1 MNGNDQHQ
9 PPDALLLMGTHC
21 PYCPTV
27 LQGLES
33 LQADGVIGKLEA
45 INIEE
50 HPEIARKAG
59 VRTVPWV
66 RIGPFELEGLR
77 SEQELREWAEKAG
90 TEAGLAAWLDE
101 LLATGK
107 VKKVED
113 QLGKDPSLLGV
124 LLSLFENPE
133 TQLNT
138 RIGIS
143 AIIEG
148 LEGSEQL
155 RSQGERLA
163 AMLQHPDA
171 GVRGDACHFLAL
183 TGLPQAKA
191 LITPL
196 LEDTEQDVHMLATDS
211 LAHLEE
217 HGRH

>member
-1 MNGNDQHQ
+1 MKEREKHL

-27 LQGLES
+27 LRGLES
-33 LQADGVIGKLEA
+33 LQAAGVIGKLEA

-50 HPEIARKAG
+50 HPEVAQAAG

-90 TEAGLAAWLDE
+90 TEEGLAAWLDE

-107 VKKVED
+107 VKQVEE
-113 QLGKDPSLLGV
+113 QLGQDPSLLGV
-124 LLSLFENPE
+124 LLTLFENPE

-148 LEGSEQL
+148 LEDSEQL
-155 RSQGERLA
+155 RTQVDRLA
-163 AMLQHPDA
+163 EMLKHPDA

-183 TGLPQAKA
+183 TGLSQVKI

-196 LEDTEQDVHMLATDS
+196 LEDPDQDVRMLATDS

-217 HGRH
+217 RIRH

>member
-1 MNGNDQHQ
+1 MNGSDQHQ

-196 LEDTEQDVHMLATDS
+196 LEDTEQDVRMLATDS

>member
-1 MNGNDQHQ
+1 
-9 PPDALLLMGTHC
+9 
-21 PYCPTV
+21 
-27 LQGLES
+27 
-33 LQADGVIGKLEA
+33 
-45 INIEE
+45 
-50 HPEIARKAG
+50 
-59 VRTVPWV
+59 
-66 RIGPFELEGLR
+66 
-77 SEQELREWAEKAG
+77 
-90 TEAGLAAWLDE
+90 
-101 LLATGK
+101 
-107 VKKVED
+107 
-113 QLGKDPSLLGV
+113 LLGV

-196 LEDTEQDVHMLATDS
+196 LEDPEQDVRMLATDS

>member
-1 MNGNDQHQ
+1 MKEREKHL
-9 PPDALLLMGTHC
+9 PPEALLLMGTHC

-27 LQGLES
+27 LRGLES
-33 LQADGVIGKLEA
+33 LQAAGVIGKLEA

-50 HPEIARKAG
+50 HPEVAQAAG

-90 TEAGLAAWLDE
+90 TEEGLAAWLDE

-107 VKKVED
+107 VKQVEE
-113 QLGKDPSLLGV
+113 QLGQDPSLLGV
-124 LLSLFENPE
+124 LLTLFENPE

-148 LEGSEQL
+148 LEDSEQL
-155 RSQGERLA
+155 RTQVDRLA
-163 AMLQHPDA
+163 AMLRHPDA

-183 TGLPQAKA
+183 TGLPQVKV

-196 LEDTEQDVHMLATDS
+196 LEDPDQDVRMLATDS
-211 LAHLEE
+211 LAHLDERI
-217 HGRH
+217 RH